1 MLKRRD
7 FIIRAA
13 AMAVLP
19 LVSRN
24 VIAAS
29 NSVPNVVIADGSALN
44 KVADEAFW
52 QQVRAHYQLPPDI
65 IQLENG
71 NWGVMTKNV
80 LQSYIKHTQHLNQ
93 YSSYF
98 SRREFMQ
105 EFKPIQHR
113 VATMLGCAPAEIAFA
128 RGATEV
134 LNNLIVGYRNLKHD
148 DAVMY
153 ADTDYDSMQAAMR
166 QRGNPVITI
175 NLPERASAEEYV
187 AFYRMALEQHPQVK
201 LLLLTHLS
209 HRHGLVLP
217 IKKIVA
223 MARQYDV
230 DCIVDA
236 AHSWGQIDFNIADL
250 GADFVGFN
258 LHKWM
263 GAPLGV
269 GVMYIKNSRLADISP
284 AIGDEASSEAHA
296 KTVVKNGAT
305 YNRIHTGTFNYAA
318 WLTVPTALDFHD
330 SIGAE
335 LKAARIKYLRDYW
348 VSRITNVPQL
358 QLVIGNEP
366 DTYAGIC
373 SFRLQGETSVAGN
386 KAISARLLQQHKI
399 FSVYRSGLAGGACV
413 RITPALF
420 NTTTE
425 MDRLIQA
432 LQAL

>member
-1 MLKRRD
+1 M
-7 FIIRAA
+7 AA
-13 AMAVLP
+13 LP

-24 VIAAS
+24 VIAGS
-29 NSVPNVVIADGSALN
+29 NSEVNIPFSKIDIARGAALN
-44 KVADEAFW
+44 AVSDEAFW
-52 QQVRAHYQLPPDI
+52 QQVRQQYELPANV

-71 NWGVMTKNV
+71 NWGVMTKSV
-80 LQSYIKHTQHLNQ
+80 LQSYINHTQRVNQ
-93 YSSYF
+93 YSSLY

-105 EFKPIQHR
+105 EFKPIQQR
-113 VATMLGCAPAEIAFA
+113 VASMLGCGADEIAFA

-134 LNNLIVGYRNLKHD
+134 LNNLITRYRKLTPS

-166 QRGNPVITI
+166 QRGNPVVKL
-175 NLPERASAEEYV
+175 NLPERASADEYV
-187 AFYRMALEQHPQVK
+187 AFYRSALAQHPKVK

-217 IKKIVA
+217 IKQIVA
-223 MARQYDV
+223 MAREYDV

-236 AHSWGQIDFNIADL
+236 AHSWGQINFNVADL

-263 GAPLGV
+263 GAPIGV
-269 GVMYIKNSRLADISP
+269 GVMYIKRSRLTDIAP
-284 AIGDEASSEAHA
+284 AIGDTAEIAARSQTNA
-296 KTVVKNGAT
+296 KTVAEVGTT

-330 SIGAE
+330 QIGAD
-335 LKAARIKYLRDYW
+335 LKAARLKYLRDHW
-348 VSRITNVPQL
+348 VSSMNDVPQV
-358 QLVIGNEP
+358 QLVIGTEP

-373 SFRLQGETSVAGN
+373 SFRVQGETSVAGN
-386 KAISARLLQQHKI
+386 KAIAARLLQQHKI
-399 FSVYRSGLAGGACV
+399 FSVHRSGLAGGACV

-425 MDRLIQA
+425 MDSLVQA
-432 LQAL
+432 LKTF